1 MISHLEQQFAVA
13 AFDSWAAVYQALG
26 ALKSQGVE
34 LSGATVLATQAPRPG
49 TMPAGTNDEECRSL
63 PEGHNVELCRLAFE
77 TPLQC
82 TRGPLAA
89 ALQRR
94 RDEGAATLADA
105 FAPWLSPCLADDLER
120 QIASGRILLWFEITR
135 AAEHRLRRARAE
147 HAAHHPALRCSN
159 LNELVLAHAIDSLHH
174 VRSVRARAGRASG

>member
-1 MISHLEQQFAVA
+1 MISHLERQFAVA

-34 LSGATVLATQAPRPG
+34 TAGATVLATQAPRPG

-120 QIASGRILLWFEITR
+120 QIASGRILLWFEIT
-135 AAEHRLRRARAE
+135 EPE
-147 HAAHHPALRCSN
+147 QQSIVCG
-159 LNELVLAHAIDSLHH
+159 ELV
-174 VRSVRARAGRASG
+174 RSTPHIILLCDARI